1 MYFLQVA
8 WDFKG
13 SSQES
18 TEQPCNRRTKEP
30 GIPDEKKKNR
40 ARAPLSSPPPQDSRK
55 KWSRLDECSSSTRIR
70 LDETISCSSP
80 TEETGIDVGGLAP
93 ALNEGRRVEFSCE
106 AEQEPE
112 ASVRPSRKIQ
122 RVGPSVQSRSQD
134 SCLSL
139 SPP

>member
-1 MYFLQVA
+1 MERTVYFLQVA

-80 TEETGIDVGGLAP
+80 TEETGIDSV
-93 ALNEGRRVEFSCE
+93 
-106 AEQEPE
+106 
-112 ASVRPSRKIQ
+112 ASSI
-122 RVGPSVQSRSQD
+122 D
-134 SCLSL
+134 
-139 SPP
+139 